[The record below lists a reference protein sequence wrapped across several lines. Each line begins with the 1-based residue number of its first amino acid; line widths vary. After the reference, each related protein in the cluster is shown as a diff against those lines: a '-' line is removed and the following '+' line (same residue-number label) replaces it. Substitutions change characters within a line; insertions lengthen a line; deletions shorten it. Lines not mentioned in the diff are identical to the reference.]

1 MRIISRRKLREASE
15 KDRTL
20 ERPLTAWY
28 KVAKK
33 AEWKNFVE
41 VKQTYSKA
49 DYVDPYTVFNIRGN
63 EYRLIVHIK
72 YEWQTVFIKYVFSH
86 EEYEKGGWKQ

>member
-1 MRIISRRKLREASE
+1 MREAI
-15 KDRTL
+15 DRDKTL

-33 AEWKNFVE
+33 AEWKSLVD
-41 VKQTYSKA
+41 VKQTYSSA

-63 EYRLIVHIK
+63 RYRLIVHIK
-72 YEWQTVFIKYVFSH
+72 YEWQTIFIKHVLTH
-86 EEYEKGGWKQ
+86 EEYDKGDWKQ